1 MVSRLQ
7 PTEIAMRL
15 YHFPFSFHSRRAMMA
30 ALHMGTP
37 LDVTEVDLM
46 NDGDRRRLLEINPN
60 SKVPVL
66 QDAGFTLWESCAVM
80 QYLAER
86 TLGQTL
92 YPDDV
97 CIRADINRWLFWSSQ
112 HLSPALAVLIRENV
126 WKGRLGL
133 GYPDPRELDRGDA
146 EISRFAAVLD
156 RHLAGRTWVVGETIT
171 LADYALA
178 APMMYLDSARL
189 PLAGFAHLMAWF
201 ERVRQQDAWKH
212 TEPVW

>member
-1 MVSRLQ
+1 
-7 PTEIAMRL
+7 MRL
-15 YHFPFSFHSRRAMMA
+15 YHFPFSFHSRRVMMA

-37 LDVTEVDLM
+37 LDVTEVNLASD
-46 NDGDRRRLLEINPN
+46 DERRRLLEINPDN
-60 SKVPVL
+60 KVPVL
-66 QDAGFTLWESCAVM
+66 QDAHFTLTESCAIM

-97 CIRADINRWLFWSSQ
+97 CIRADINRWMFWCGQ

-126 WKGRLGL
+126 WKGKLGL
-133 GYPDPRELDRGDA
+133 GYPDPRELDRGEA
-146 EISRFAAVLD
+146 EATRFAAVLD
-156 RHLAGRTWVVGETIT
+156 RHLDGRDWVVGTGIT

-178 APMMYLDSARL
+178 APLMYLDSARL
-189 PLAGFAHLMAWF
+189 PLHEFAQLMAWF
-201 ERVRQQDAWKH
+201 GRVRRQDAWKH